1 VLAFF
6 SVFAGLGG
14 LPQVWGDLI
23 GVPNSNSLGN
33 FLAPVLAESAH
44 HEIPH
49 ATEYGLAAL
58 AVAAA
63 GGGALLAWLLYAVRP
78 SLPERMATSLSGL
91 YRLLLNKYWIDEL
104 YDAAIVRPL
113 VRVSDR
119 LLFRGIDAGL
129 IDGVAV
135 NGSARLVRGLAGDVL
150 KYAQSGLTQGY
161 IFFMIAGAVAVVAF
175 LLR

>member
-1 VLAFF
+1 
-6 SVFAGLGG
+6 
-14 LPQVWGDLI
+14 
-23 GVPNSNSLGN
+23 
-33 FLAPVLAESAH
+33 
-44 HEIPH
+44 
-49 ATEYGLAAL
+49 
-58 AVAAA
+58 
-63 GGGALLAWLLYAVRP
+63 
-78 SLPERMATSLSGL
+78 MATALSGL
-91 YRLLLNKYWIDEL
+91 YRLLLNKYWIDEF
-104 YDAAIVRPL
+104 YDAVIVRPL

-135 NGSARLVRGLAGDVL
+135 NGSARVVRGLAGDVL